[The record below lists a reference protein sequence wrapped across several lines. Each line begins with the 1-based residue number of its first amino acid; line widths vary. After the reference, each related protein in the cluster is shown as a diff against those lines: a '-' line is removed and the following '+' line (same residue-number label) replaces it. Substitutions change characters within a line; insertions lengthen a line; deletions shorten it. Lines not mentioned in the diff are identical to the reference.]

1 MKWNEKEQYIH
12 CLNEIKKGNICI
24 LINKKTSGYAMSIF
38 NRTNKAGW
46 DKWESNETVSECN
59 CMAFNEAHLF
69 DQGEKEKETD

>member
-1 MKWNEKEQYIH
+1 
-12 CLNEIKKGNICI
+12 
-24 LINKKTSGYAMSIF
+24 MSIF